1 MRPTHPQT
9 LDRPTERQLRCPH
22 CKVPRFL
29 GAASGTVTGTLRIP
43 CPKCRADVVFDLA
56 SGATVATVLDG
67 GERELR
73 CGKCVKFLAGVVVT
87 DGRGRVRVPCIE
99 TACKRDNPFEVSRPA
114 PRASVPVS

>member
-9 LDRPTERQLRCPH
+9 LEHPTERQLRCPH

-29 GAASGTVTGTLRIP
+29 GAVSGAVTGTLRIP

-56 SGATVATVLDG
+56 SGTPVASVLDG
-67 GERELR
+67 AERELR

-87 DGRGRVRVPCIE
+87 AGRGRVRVPCVE
-99 TACKRDNPFEVSRPA
+99 AECKRDNPFDVACPA
-114 PRASVPVS
+114 PRVSVPVS